1 MLQQNGIK
9 QERGNEKSINH
20 LTKQRRMAKWNLIT
34 KLYGRSDE
42 ASKKE
47 KKKKDVLK
55 TMQIKNREIIYWG
68 EDDKGVEKRKDN

>member
-42 ASKKE
+42 AFKKGK

-55 TMQIKNREIIYWG
+55 TMQIKNREIIDWG
-68 EDDKGVEKRKDN
+68 EDDKGVEKNDN